1 MRNVY
6 LLSAVFTFLV
16 IFLSTHRTVA
26 QDWDFGIKGGINF
39 SSLNV
44 DGGDDPDSKV
54 GVHVGV
60 FGNTSINADGNL
72 FVQPELLFS
81 LQGAEDNNT
90 TCINLPVVIKY
101 YIVEQFSI
109 HGGLQLGLL
118 IAGEDELD
126 EVLTTIDL
134 GVPLG
139 AEFDVNENFG
149 LGLRYVIG
157 ATNIY
162 DPDFDTD
169 TDIYNRVF
177 QLFASYRFP

>member
-6 LLSAVFTFLV
+6 LLSAVFTFLI
-16 IFLSTHRTVA
+16 IFLSTHRTIA
-26 QDWDFGIKGGINF
+26 QDWGFGIKGGINF
-39 SSLNV
+39 SNINV
-44 DGGDDPDSKV
+44 DGGSDPDGKV
-54 GVHVGV
+54 GVHLGV
-60 FGNTSINADGNL
+60 FGNTPINVDENL

-81 LQGAEDNNT
+81 LLGVEDLNLT
-90 TCINLPVVIKY
+90 YITLPVVIKY

-109 HGGLQLGLL
+109 HGGLQLGVLV
-118 IAGEDELD
+118 AGEDD
-126 EVLTTIDL
+126 ADDFLTTIDL

-157 ATNIY
+157 AT
-162 DPDFDTD
+162 
-169 TDIYNRVF
+169 DINDIDGDEDDYYNRVF

>member
-1 MRNVY
+1 M
-6 LLSAVFTFLV
+6 LSAVFTFLV
-16 IFLSTHRTVA
+16 IFLSTHHTVA
-26 QDWDFGIKGGINF
+26 QDWNFGIKGGINF
-39 SSLNV
+39 SSWNV
-44 DGGDDPDSKV
+44 DGGNDPDGKV

-72 FVQPELLFS
+72 FVQPELQFS
-81 LQGAEDNNT
+81 LLGVED
-90 TCINLPVVIKY
+90 INLTYITLPVVIKY
-101 YIVEQFSI
+101 YIVDQFSI
-109 HGGLQLGLL
+109 HGGLQLGVLV
-118 IAGEDELD
+118 AAEDDAD
-126 EVLTTIDL
+126 EDLTTIDL
-134 GVPLG
+134 GVPIG

>member
-6 LLSAVFTFLV
+6 LLSAVFTFLI
-16 IFLSTHRTVA
+16 IFSSTHRTIA
-26 QDWDFGIKGGINF
+26 QDWGFGIKGGINF

-109 HGGLQLGLL
+109 TGDYNLGC
-118 IAGEDELD
+118 
-126 EVLTTIDL
+126 
-134 GVPLG
+134 
-139 AEFDVNENFG
+139 
-149 LGLRYVIG
+149 
-157 ATNIY
+157 
-162 DPDFDTD
+162 
-169 TDIYNRVF
+169 
-177 QLFASYRFP
+177 